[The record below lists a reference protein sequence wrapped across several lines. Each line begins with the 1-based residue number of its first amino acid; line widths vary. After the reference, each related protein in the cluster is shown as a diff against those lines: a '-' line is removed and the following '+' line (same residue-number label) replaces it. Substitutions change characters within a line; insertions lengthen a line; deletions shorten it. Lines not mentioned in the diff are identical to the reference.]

1 MTALGHFE
9 TGLGR
14 ITLHH
19 DGGRFETR
27 STYTDAV
34 DHVTRRE
41 CPVPQ
46 SRSAAWDWYLLMD
59 ERGATLGA
67 FPVEVAP

>member
-1 MTALGHFE
+1 MRLGHFISDI
-9 TGLGR
+9 GR
-14 ITLHH
+14 IELYH
-19 DGGRFETR
+19 DAGRFETR

-46 SRSAAWDWYLLMD
+46 SRSRAWDWYMLCD
-59 ERGATLGA
+59 ERGATFA
-67 FPVEVAP
+67 PFPVEVAA